1 VRIRLGDPPG
11 SGQRGS
17 VAGAAGGGHHRGG
30 ERVPH
35 GVSPHYDLYA
45 TAAFATAVNHRVT
58 LLHLFYVRLRHGAAG
73 LAGFEDRLRPLN
85 VAGTDDLDTLA

>member
-1 VRIRLGDPPG
+1 M
-11 SGQRGS
+11 
-17 VAGAAGGGHHRGG
+17 
-30 ERVPH
+30 
-35 GVSPHYDLYA
+35 
-45 TAAFATAVNHRVT
+45 T